1 MNERINELAE
11 QAVAEIYGHPY
22 YSTISVNGLV
32 HERHPLGSD
41 DLMKKFAEL
50 IVRECAGIY
59 DAIDNGNLVMGTDDY
74 LEALTKRFG
83 VE

>member
-1 MNERINELAE
+1 MNNRILELAE
-11 QAVAEIYGHPY
+11 RAEIAANKGDHVDVK
-22 YSTISVNGLV
+22 IMM
-32 HERHPLGSD
+32 E
-41 DLMKKFAEL
+41 KFAEL
-50 IVRECAGIY
+50 IVKECAGIY